1 MTELACFSKG
11 RNYTYRDSVNE
22 TAMTFVEAEGQTLIR
37 IYSVANLAFARQRGK
52 LIRRC
57 ANVTFNQPDV
67 VVSLQAIK
75 LRNVFRATTAA
86 LIDVPDLDA
95 SFATGV
101 NVFSRIRDRY
111 RAHHLAVCQGIYLA
125 RMTRYSLSN

>member
-1 MTELACFSKG
+1 M
-11 RNYTYRDSVNE
+11 
-22 TAMTFVEAEGQTLIR
+22 
-37 IYSVANLAFARQRGK
+37 
-52 LIRRC
+52 RRC

-75 LRNVFRATTAA
+75 LRNVFRAAA
-86 LIDVPDLDA
+86 ATLIDVPDLDA

-111 RAHHLAVCQGIYLA
+111 RAHYLAVCQGIYLA
-125 RMTRYSLSN
+125 RMARYSLSN

>member
-1 MTELACFSKG
+1 MRC
-11 RNYTYRDSVNE
+11 
-22 TAMTFVEAEGQTLIR
+22 
-37 IYSVANLAFARQRGK
+37 
-52 LIRRC
+52 C
-57 ANVTFNQPDV
+57 ANVTFNLPDV

-75 LRNVFRATTAA
+75 LRNVFRGPVAA

-111 RAHHLAVCQGIYLA
+111 RAYHFPVCQGIYLA
-125 RMTRYSLSN
+125 SMSGYSLSN